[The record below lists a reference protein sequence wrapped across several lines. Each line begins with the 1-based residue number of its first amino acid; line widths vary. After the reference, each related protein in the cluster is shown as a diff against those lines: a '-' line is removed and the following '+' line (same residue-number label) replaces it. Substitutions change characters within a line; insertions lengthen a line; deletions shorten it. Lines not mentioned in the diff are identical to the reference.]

1 MLGFRTAAAAA
12 AAAAA
17 GGDGDGGG
25 EVTESGW
32 QQVQRTFL
40 FVNLSP
46 RTRSCLQSKCA
57 ARAGWVKYEDRSPM
71 SPALVASWG
80 RDWLHI
86 WVTVVTW
93 EASFKEEEKSCALEP
108 HCEAAATPVKAARGR
123 GRSLKLDQ
131 HDVWPVKKCPC
142 MKLTKCWPFFF
153 MHNWPIRVVSGE
165 SDEHTPRSP

>member
-1 MLGFRTAAAAA
+1 MLGFRPAAAA

-71 SPALVASWG
+71 SPALVAS
-80 RDWLHI
+80 
-86 WVTVVTW
+86 
-93 EASFKEEEKSCALEP
+93 
-108 HCEAAATPVKAARGR
+108 
-123 GRSLKLDQ
+123 
-131 HDVWPVKKCPC
+131 
-142 MKLTKCWPFFF
+142 
-153 MHNWPIRVVSGE
+153 
-165 SDEHTPRSP
+165 